1 MDRMALRTRLLL
13 VCAVGGWMYACERSP
28 QTEEVGVQ
36 SHRITL
42 VPDMVLPPV
51 LRTIGDIN
59 QDGYTDLFVAAPAAV
74 RLGSPA
80 GPGEPIRWAIDTE
93 GWINAAA
100 SAGDVDGDGLQDVIT
115 GEGDYSS
122 NTSDGRVRIFRGSAS
137 TLPTAWRSIESGERQ
152 TSENPDVH
160 FGFAVA
166 SAGDVNADGYADILY
181 GAPFFDT
188 TPFSP
193 GLDLGLARVHHG
205 SSTGLSAPAWS
216 VSGNQY
222 GRMGWDVDSAGD
234 VNDDGYSDV
243 IVTAPEDRT
252 AAVYHGSA
260 SGLSTSPSTALPR
273 EYYRTVAGAGDVNG
287 DGFSDVVVGAEYVA
301 PAGGVFIHH
310 GSANGVPVTP
320 SESLYGTEFGQTG
333 FGRWVDGGGD
343 VNGDG
348 YSDVLVGSRSN
359 PVEALDDRAF
369 AFLGSPCGLSRDP
382 LVIDLQPED
391 DVGVDVRYL
400 DDLNGDGRSDFAVFA
415 DGEANIFFGA
425 PRPTPEC
432 APSGSGGA
440 GGGGTSGAGGGGNGG
455 SAGTAGI
462 GGIAGTGEAAGAS
475 GAADAGEGGNG
486 EAGAASGGSAGNDG
500 SGGTDSGAG
509 RQGEGGEPTG
519 SGATAG
525 SGSEEGGRPATNGG
539 SAGRA
544 GTGGTTATG
553 GRSAAGGSAGRG
565 GAATGGAA
573 GAGTTQT
580 GTPEDGGCGCRI
592 AGRES
597 RDSTGALALAA
608 LALFG
613 RRRRRS

>member
-1 MDRMALRTRLLL
+1 
-13 VCAVGGWMYACERSP
+13 MYACGRSP

-36 SHRITL
+36 SHRVTL

-51 LRTIGDIN
+51 LDPIGDIN

-166 SAGDVNADGYADILY
+166 SAGDVNADGYSDILY

-205 SSTGLSAPAWS
+205 SATGLSAPTWS

-222 GRMGWDVDSAGD
+222 GRMGWDVDGAGD

-260 SGLSTSPSTALPR
+260 SGLSTSPATALPR
-273 EYYRTVAGAGDVNG
+273 AYYRSVAGAGDVNG
-287 DGFSDVVVGAEYVA
+287 DGFSDVVVGAENVA

-320 SESLYGTEFGQTG
+320 SESLYGAEFGQIG
-333 FGRWVDGGGD
+333 FGRSVDGGGD

-359 PVEALDDRAF
+359 PSDALDDRAF

-391 DVGVDVRYL
+391 DVGVSVRYL

-425 PRPTPEC
+425 QRPTPEC
-432 APSGSGGA
+432 ASGSGGA
-440 GGGGTSGAGGGGNGG
+440 GGGGSGG

-462 GGIAGTGEAAGAS
+462 GGVAGTGEVAGAS

-486 EAGAASGGSAGNDG
+486 EAGAASGGNDA
-500 SGGTDSGAG
+500 SGGTDAGAG

-525 SGSEEGGRPATNGG
+525 SGNEEGGRPATNGG

-544 GTGGTTATG
+544 GTGGTTGNG

-597 RDSTGALALAA
+597 RDSSGALALAA